1 MWFRRRSDKI
11 EVLQKVPLFQNLSKR
26 DLDQIARIADE
37 VQTQPGEVLMRQGE
51 PGREFVLIVDGSVR
65 IERDGQVIDHRGP
78 GEFLGELALLDG
90 KGRTATVIAEKP
102 MTLLVIHWGRFW
114 PLLET
119 IPRVQGKLLI
129 GLAGR
134 LREVLDRTE

>member
-1 MWFRRRSDKI
+1 MWFKRRSDKV

-26 DLDQIARIADE
+26 DLDQVAKIADE
-37 VQTQPGEVLMRQGE
+37 VQSQPGEVLMRQGE
-51 PGREFVLIVDGSVR
+51 PGREFILVADGGVR
-65 IERDGQVIDHRGP
+65 IERNGEVVEHRGP

-90 KGRTATVIAEKP
+90 KARTATVITEKP
-102 MTLLVIHWGRFW
+102 STLLVIHWGRFW

-119 IPRVQGKLLI
+119 VPGVQRKLLI

-134 LREVLDRTE
+134 MREVLDRVD